1 MGKTLLT
8 VGSLKGAVCILK
20 AIGNNYKIGS
30 YGIMHTVQGAV
41 LSSFLETLFSSSFSQ
56 FWHESLACS
65 LCWALLFSGPQTSHI
80 SNKLHLFCKTCS
92 FSPNFA
98 CSETHASSP
107 AKAFPPGG
115 SQPSKLLGSS
125 PPHKPLAM
133 LVRERKNH
141 VSPKRETQFLF
152 LCLGLPPIST
162 ETKLFHRAPQDLLL
176 TSVPRASLSQLT
188 DGAFPNLLPH

>member
-1 MGKTLLT
+1 MGKSLLT

-92 FSPNFA
+92 FSPNL
-98 CSETHASSP
+98 HVLRHMHHP
-107 AKAFPPGG
+107 
-115 SQPSKLLGSS
+115 QQKLFLLEAAS
-125 PPHKPLAM
+125 PPSSWAL
-133 LVRERKNH
+133 
-141 VSPKRETQFLF
+141 
-152 LCLGLPPIST
+152 LP
-162 ETKLFHRAPQDLLL
+162 L
-176 TSVPRASLSQLT
+176 TSHSPCWLGKERITFFQKRDSILVSLPGAS
-188 DGAFPNLLPH
+188 PN